1 MRSEPKHSA
10 KVKTALATANSYFD
24 ELQRQ
29 LFQIISRH
37 YANPARYSSR
47 PFVVGTHVPESK
59 QQKYPVFVR
68 TFKDDN
74 VVKPFVSFPTAAG
87 LTDQIVK
94 HLNTVSPDKKQTR
107 FGEDRLFNNGY
118 SPSYFLQG
126 IQNIEAKQHSNAA
139 NLELLRDV
147 AESGLRYLRTD
158 PNEGHKVD
166 RLIKRLEAVKQLK
179 EKLNAGIDDAA
190 AQTAVSDTLKTCKEN
205 QPEWSERPFLRKLA
219 DVFTLGLTY
228 FFSTNSTERFI
239 KTMDEQKDSAPK
251 PGK

>member
-10 KVKTALATANSYFD
+10 KVKAALATANNYFD

-29 LFQIISRH
+29 LFEIISRH
-37 YANPARYSSR
+37 YANPARYPSQPSVTIR
-47 PFVVGTHVPESK
+47 ENTPEEK
-59 QQKYPVFVR
+59 EYPVFSR
-68 TFKDDN
+68 YFKEDN
-74 VVKPFVSFPTAAG
+74 LVKPFVSFPSPEG
-87 LTDQIVK
+87 LTDQIVR
-94 HLNTVSPDKKQTR
+94 HLNTVSPDRKQTR

-118 SPSYFLQG
+118 TPSYFLQG
-126 IQNIEAKQHSNAA
+126 IQNIETKQHSNAA

-158 PNEGHKVD
+158 PNEGPKVG

-179 EKLNAGIDDAA
+179 EKLNANIDDAA
-190 AQTAVSDTLKTCKEN
+190 AQNAVSDTLKTCKEN
-205 QPEWSERPFLRKLA
+205 KPEWSERPFLRKLA